1 MYQFNHFI
9 SHIIDMFSQHLADM
23 ALMQLYFILKN
34 AEYNDHNIAIVQL
47 RDNTLSS
54 SHLSAESN
62 VHQRL
67 ENQHTVVAANN
78 VTMLQRNNINIHQ

>member
-34 AEYNDHNIAIVQL
+34 AKDNDHNIAIVQL
-47 RDNTLSS
+47 RDNT
-54 SHLSAESN
+54 
-62 VHQRL
+62 
-67 ENQHTVVAANN
+67 
-78 VTMLQRNNINIHQ
+78 